1 MTNNNEENDFAGYS
15 TSSKI
20 LLFALF
26 FFLGIL
32 NHLGTILVMT
42 GGRLLT
48 IELNMRPYVTIY
60 TSIATI
66 FSIITRM
73 VNSKLCL
80 KVSYKKRVLIICFW
94 MMAGYLSMFLVLTL
108 HEYYLNE
115 YNYLCFLLSF
125 VPCFFLGSSYA
136 FGEGAMLA
144 YLRLFPKTLIG
155 GWSSGT
161 GVSGIIS
168 GGLNLLTQ
176 LLARFS
182 LKYLYLILTPVG
194 PVYLFLFL
202 WTFKLLK
209 KDKDTLIDEI
219 DAEDIETIGEE
230 KTEEEKEKIVEKEE
244 EKEII
249 LVKEEKKEKMVEKE
263 EEKKDIL
270 VKEEEEKENILIK
283 EEGEK
288 EKEEKEKEEKEEEK
302 EKEEKEEQKEKEKKE
317 EQKEK
322 QENKEEKKEK
332 QEEKQEKKEENNDLN
347 NKKRKEDMKENEKEE
362 NSNKDKEKIDI
373 NDDIKKQIEDLKD
386 EKAMDDMNKQNKT
399 MNCNNFIEVMRM
411 CGRVIINLGF
421 IYFTQFVCINSV
433 VIRNSN
439 KIDIPFLPL
448 AFNEENKVIRK
459 GKYEFI
465 NMFFQLG
472 MFTSKTF
479 IKLVRKIQ
487 PIEIYTIAISTIT
500 IIYFIEY
507 YTGFLPYWAF
517 PIINYIL
524 GFFSGGTYAGGF
536 YVILHSGQ
544 VLLDYKEL
552 TVNVATI
559 FNDTG
564 TFLSGLVGY
573 WLLNFVID
581 SDEPFPGQ
589 EIDL

>member
-1 MTNNNEENDFAGYS
+1 MRDKNHENNDEQNDFAGYS

-20 LLFALF
+20 QLFALF
-26 FFLGIL
+26 FFIGIL

-60 TSIATI
+60 TSVATI

-80 KVSYKKRVLIICFW
+80 KVSYKRRVIIICFW
-94 MMAGYLSMFLVLTL
+94 MMFGYLSMFLVLTL
-108 HEYYLNE
+108 HQTYLNE
-115 YNYLCFLLSF
+115 YNVLCFILSF

-136 FGEGAMLA
+136 FGESAMIA
-144 YLRLFPKTLIG
+144 YLRLFPKTLIA

-161 GVSGIIS
+161 GLSGIIS

-176 LLARFS
+176 LLNGLS
-182 LKYLYLILTPVG
+182 LKFLYLILTPVG

-209 KDKDTLIDEI
+209 KDTNALIDEI
-219 DAEDIETIGEE
+219 TTEDIE
-230 KTEEEKEKIVEKEE
+230 KIE
-244 EKEII
+244 
-249 LVKEEKKEKMVEKE
+249 
-263 EEKKDIL
+263 
-270 VKEEEEKENILIK
+270 
-283 EEGEK
+283 
-288 EKEEKEKEEKEEEK
+288 
-302 EKEEKEEQKEKEKKE
+302 
-317 EQKEK
+317 
-322 QENKEEKKEK
+322 
-332 QEEKQEKKEENNDLN
+332 N
-347 NKKRKEDMKENEKEE
+347 NKKDKEDEND
-362 NSNKDKEKIDI
+362 NNININII
-373 NDDIKKQIEDLKD
+373 NDDIKNDDDDNDNIKEIEEVKD
-386 EKAMDDMNKQNKT
+386 DKAMEEMNKQNKT
-399 MNCNNFIEVMRM
+399 MNWTNFIAVMKM

-421 IYFTQFVCINSV
+421 IYFTQFVCVNAI

-448 AFNEENKVIRK
+448 SENDKGEKIRK
-459 GKYEFI
+459 GKFEFI

-479 IKLVRKIQ
+479 IKIVRRIQ
-487 PIEIYTIAISTIT
+487 PIEIYTIAITTIT
-500 IIYFIEY
+500 IIYILQY
-507 YTGFLPYWAF
+507 YSGFLAWWSF
-517 PIINYIL
+517 PFINYIL

-564 TFLSGLVGY
+564 TFLSGVIGY
-573 WLLNFVID
+573 WLLNYVID
-581 SDEPFPGQ
+581 SDEVFPGQ
-589 EIDL
+589 EIK